1 MSQGIRDYIEDLFK
15 YLNIYESNY
24 SGFQMEAFFQTYNG
38 IGAVFQ
44 ALRRQRDK
52 AVEVDQYFLEKVRQS
67 PLTSSDLRQIT
78 IQVLITFFE
87 SEADTDGQTNKAYL
101 FCRDLRSI
109 KRDVAY
115 FEEHL
120 IPLLFRQG
128 SLNNNFALN
137 EFFLNE
143 IGRYIT
149 KFSSA
154 VPSDLSPEQFAALS
168 DPLKFLELSRRRKD
182 IGDDLI
188 KDRNSLEFHLH
199 NVGDFNKLSQRG
211 ALYDYYLRKWNYL
224 VETSFW
230 ARLKSIVA
238 ELWGKFKGLFS
249 SFRYFRLALA
259 QRNSAWVFYG
269 LIIVIFIFL
278 AIYVPIKWNSHANNK
293 LNELEQRAITTQ
305 NAINR

>member
-1 MSQGIRDYIEDLFK
+1 MSQGIKDYIEDLFK

-24 SGFQMEAFFQTYNG
+24 ASFQTEAFFQTYNG

-44 ALRRQRDK
+44 ALRKQRDK
-52 AVEVDQYFLEKVRQS
+52 AVEVDQYFLEKMRQG

-87 SEADTDGQTNKAYL
+87 SEADTDGQSNRAYL

-120 IPLLFRQG
+120 IPLLFRPG
-128 SLNNNFALN
+128 SLNENFALN

-154 VPSDLSPEQFAALS
+154 VHSDLTPEQFAALP
-168 DPLKFLELSRRRKD
+168 DPKKFLELSRRRKD
-182 IGDDLI
+182 LGDDLI
-188 KDRNSLEFHLH
+188 KDRNSLEFHLQS
-199 NVGDFNKLSQRG
+199 VGDFNKLYQRG
-211 ALYDYYLRKWNYL
+211 ALLEYYLRKWNYL
-224 VETSFW
+224 IETSFW
-230 ARLKSIVA
+230 ARVKSVAA

-249 SFRYFRLALA
+249 SFRYFRLSLA
-259 QRNSAWVFYG
+259 QRNSAWMFYG
-269 LIIVIFIFL
+269 IIIVVFIFL
-278 AIYVPIKWNSHANNK
+278 AIYVPIKWNSHTKNK
-293 LNELEQRAITTQ
+293 LSELEQRAVTTQ